1 MLSRK
6 RYRGGMIVRTA
17 QVDASVIKAE
27 KPNVVERK
35 EKKVILK

>member
-6 RYRGGMIVRTA
+6 RFRGGMIVRTA
-17 QVDASVIKAE
+17 QVDATVVKEE
-27 KPNVVERK
+27 KPNVEERK